1 MEIVDIMEDNPMR
14 FELSFYKDK
23 KVFITGHTGFK
34 GSWLCKML
42 ATAGA
47 VVTGY
52 SLEPPTS
59 PSLFEIADIEQDIHS
74 VIGDIRDYEAL
85 KATFDEAHIGLCV
98 IAGVLGVSCLKFKPV
113 IFFGDYL
120 LKILLGISI
129 TAFMLAMNVHI
140 KIGNKVSRFL
150 GNISYEIY
158 LLHGIVFGLIGYM
171 IPQINSGMFIVL
183 GIVITIGISVIVHGM
198 SKAILK

>member
-1 MEIVDIMEDNPMR
+1 
-14 FELSFYKDK
+14 
-23 KVFITGHTGFK
+23 
-34 GSWLCKML
+34 
-42 ATAGA
+42 
-47 VVTGY
+47 
-52 SLEPPTS
+52 
-59 PSLFEIADIEQDIHS
+59 
-74 VIGDIRDYEAL
+74 
-85 KATFDEAHIGLCV
+85 
-98 IAGVLGVSCLKFKPV
+98 
-113 IFFGDYL
+113 
-120 LKILLGISI
+120 
-129 TAFMLAMNVHI
+129 MLAMNVHI